1 MSGPPTTLTA
11 AALIAAVDVLLP
23 QTQCQ
28 RCGYGGCRPYAEALV
43 TEEVSVALCPP
54 GGEVT
59 RQSLAALLGR
69 DAAAAPLTSELS
81 RLAVIREQDCIGC
94 TQCLDA
100 CPVDAIIGAAGR
112 MHTVFATWCTGCALC
127 VPVCPTDCIE
137 MPASEQPAPSAR
149 DSLARYQRRGARLNE
164 RHGTRRAPQLVALE
178 STTERLQAAVQA
190 ALARKREGQ
199 GNAP

>member
-1 MSGPPTTLTA
+1 MNGQSTTA
-11 AALIAAVDVLLP
+11 ALAALVAATDALLP

-43 TEEVSVALCPP
+43 TQGVSPALCPP
-54 GGEVT
+54 GGEAT

-69 DAAAAPLTSELS
+69 HDEAAPLLSETP
-81 RLAVIREQDCIGC
+81 RLALIRECDCIGC

-112 MHTVFATWCTGCALC
+112 MHTVFAAWCTGCALC

-137 MPASEQPAPSAR
+137 MPGSALLGPSASEN
-149 DSLARYQRRGARLNE
+149 LARYERRSARLVG
-164 RHGTRRAPQLVALE
+164 RQAVRRAPQLIALE
-178 STTERLQAAVQA
+178 TASEHLQAAVLA
-190 ALARKREGQ
+190 AVARKRDRDRG
-199 GNAP
+199 AS